1 MDILCGVIN
10 MREILNRLDEM
21 IRDMDYH
28 NWSLDSEVYG
38 GLTYKNI
45 IELAIFIRKNTD
57 YDNDYYVDMMCD

>member
-1 MDILCGVIN
+1 MAKNTVDRYQN
-10 MREILNRLDEM
+10 ATEM

-57 YDNDYYVDMMCD
+57 YDNEYYVDMMCD